1 MERDLHI
8 ANIRVES
15 DNRANIYNAEEL
27 ASILA
32 EAKLKLPRLVARY
45 AKEMDIS
52 YEKIFVKAQKT
63 RWGSCSS
70 KGNINLNC
78 LLMTVPAYV
87 RKYVIVHEL
96 AHRKEMNHSE
106 RFWKVVASEI
116 PDYQK
121 AIKWLK
127 KNGDAVIGR
136 LP

>member
-1 MERDLHI
+1 MARE
-8 ANIRVES
+8 AYTVNIRADSEGAENKYS
-15 DNRANIYNAEEL
+15 AEEL
-27 ASILA
+27 AAILS
-32 EAKLKLPRLVARY
+32 EAKVKLPRLVARY
-45 AKEMDIS
+45 AKEMDVA
-52 YEKIFVKAQKT
+52 YEKVFVKAQKT

-78 LLMTVPAYV
+78 LLMIVPPYV

-106 RFWKVVASEI
+106 RFWKVVADEI

-121 AIKWLK
+121 AVKWLK
-127 KNGDAVIGR
+127 ENGDAIIGR